1 MQTGDVIGYKYGSLS
16 SVTTN
21 GLTQKMFSS
30 FSSYVWGTP
39 EGVQQEANNGE
50 VFYDDSK
57 VTEDDW
63 VLVEEI
69 KQGSGS
75 SQDGRVYSL
84 QTLFEENES
93 PFSDA
98 TKETVP
104 GQGSS
109 SELENDNT
117 DLSGKSS
124 LGILIPTKQLDAS
137 DKSSLEILFAEAQS
151 CENEDK
157 DISDISMKTDET
169 DFDAKTSLQFL
180 FDESLHNESANAGS
194 NSASLFTLKPLPDAP
209 IVLAPNTGQSRHL
222 YNRSYSADYYRGDP
236 EVVIEPTVLRRRHVT
251 RLSKRSSDSTA
262 LVGNVVLQ
270 KRIKQPGPEGTSGV
284 GRGQETRGRTR
295 RANSVACGQNDNTHG
310 RRRKRTADKSSGKG
324 GRRNC

>member
-1 MQTGDVIGYKYGSLS
+1 MPTGDVIGYKHGLLS

-21 GLTQKMFSS
+21 ELTYKMFSS
-30 FSSYVWGTP
+30 FSSYVWGSP
-39 EGVQQEANNGE
+39 EGVQQKANNGE

-69 KQGSGS
+69 KLASGS
-75 SQDGRVYSL
+75 KQDGRVSSL
-84 QTLFEENES
+84 QTLFEENE
-93 PFSDA
+93 PKFSET

-109 SELENDNT
+109 SENDNT
-117 DLSGKSS
+117 DLSDKSS
-124 LGILIPTKQLDAS
+124 LGILIPTKQSDAS
-137 DKSSLEILFAEAQS
+137 DKSSLEILFVEAQS
-151 CENEDK
+151 SESADK

-169 DFDAKTSLQFL
+169 DFDAKSSLQFL
-180 FDESLHNESANAGS
+180 FDESLHNESTNAGN

-222 YNRSYSADYYRGDP
+222 YNRSYSADYYRDP

-270 KRIKQPGPEGTSGV
+270 KRTKQPGPEGTSGV
-284 GRGQETRGRTR
+284 GRGEETRRRTR

-310 RRRKRTADKSSGKG
+310 RRRKRTADKLSGKG

>member
-1 MQTGDVIGYKYGSLS
+1 
-16 SVTTN
+16 
-21 GLTQKMFSS
+21 MFSS
-30 FSSYVWGTP
+30 FSSYVWGSP

-63 VLVEEI
+63 VLIEEI
-69 KQGSGS
+69 TQASGS
-75 SQDGRVYSL
+75 QQDGRIYSL
-84 QTLFEENES
+84 QTLFEENEP
-93 PFSDA
+93 PFSGT

-109 SELENDNT
+109 SENDNT
-117 DLSGKSS
+117 DLSDKSS
-124 LGILIPTKQLDAS
+124 LGILIPTKQSDAS
-137 DKSSLEILFAEAQS
+137 DKSSLEILFAEAHS
-151 CENEDK
+151 SENEDK

-169 DFDAKTSLQFL
+169 DFDTKTSLQFL
-180 FDESLHNESANAGS
+180 FDESLPNESANAAN

-236 EVVIEPTVLRRRHVT
+236 EVVIEPTMLRRRHVT
-251 RLSKRSSDSTA
+251 RLSKRSGDSTA
-262 LVGNVVLQ
+262 LVGNVTLQ
-270 KRIKQPGPEGTSGV
+270 KRIKQPGLEGTSGV
-284 GRGQETRGRTR
+284 GRGEETRRRTR

-310 RRRKRTADKSSGKG
+310 RRRKRTADKLSGKG